1 MIDDWTMAH
10 LVPRYIA
17 LRGHL
22 ADRTGDATDERG
34 EGVISVAVAVLIIA
48 LLGAVA
54 YTAFKA
60 IFDTAAD
67 TAKNNVGNVGG

>member
-1 MIDDWTMAH
+1 MVNDWSMTY
-10 LVPRYIA
+10 LVPLYV
-17 LRGHL
+17 
-22 ADRTGDATDERG
+22 ATRSRLTRMHDPDDERG

-67 TAKNNVGNVGG
+67 TAKDNVNNVGG

>member
-10 LVPRYIA
+10 LVPRYLA
-17 LRGHL
+17 VRGHL
-22 ADRTGDATDERG
+22 ADRLGRSGDERG

-60 IFDTAAD
+60 IFDTAAN
-67 TAKNNVGNVGG
+67 TAKTNVNNVGG